1 MVLWPVASECMLIIY
16 CFSLL
21 YQNQKCVEPMALRAC
36 LFRLKLELLKNLA
49 GASSKAVWWN
59 FDVDF
64 CNLYIDSLH
73 TKRLKSSLMRTFSSF
88 LYKLVFQRF
97 KSQYCFPLFFSFS
110 ARPNK

>member
-49 GASSKAVWWN
+49 GAS
-59 FDVDF
+59 
-64 CNLYIDSLH
+64 
-73 TKRLKSSLMRTFSSF
+73 
-88 LYKLVFQRF
+88 
-97 KSQYCFPLFFSFS
+97 
-110 ARPNK
+110 